1 MSQDV
6 YLRKDC
12 RMCCSTKLEKVMEL
26 TPTPP
31 GNNFIKKLPLEEPE
45 VSFPLDL
52 YFCSDCYHLQLGH
65 VVSPKILY
73 QTDYTYLTATSAYFV
88 RHLTKYAESMVNK
101 FSLSKGM
108 KVADIGS
115 NDGTCLRQF
124 KNLGLEVIGV
134 DPATSIAIEATIN
147 GIETVPDFFSYSL
160 AVGLKDKYGS
170 VDFITSHNACAH
182 IDQLDDVFKGISH
195 WLNDNGV
202 FVLEV
207 GYFVDVYTQLYFD
220 TIYHEHCDF
229 HTVSPF
235 VKMFERT
242 GLELIAVE
250 RIAPQGGSI
259 RVMAQKKGG
268 PHKVESSVS
277 EMINLEK
284 DLKFNLAET
293 FSDFADRINDIGNR
307 LKTIITDLKAKSFSI
322 AAYGA
327 PTKAT
332 TLLNK
337 FGIGGESIDFIV
349 EDNLLKQ
356 GLYMPLS
363 HIPIVPTEEMY
374 KRKPD
379 YVLIL
384 AWNFAEPIMEIH
396 KQYLESGGHFILP
409 LPEPKIV

>member
-12 RMCCSTKLEKVMEL
+12 RMCCGTNLIKVMEL

-31 GNNFIKKLPLEEPE
+31 GNNFIKSLPVLELE

-52 YFCSDCYHLQLGH
+52 YFCSNCYHLQLGH

-73 QTDYTYLTATSAYFV
+73 QTDYTYLTSTSAYFV
-88 RHLTKYAESMVNK
+88 KHLTNYAESMFNK
-101 FSLSKGM
+101 FSLYKGM

-124 KNLGLEVIGV
+124 KDLGLDVIGV
-134 DPATSIAIEATIN
+134 DPATSIAIEATKN
-147 GIETVPDFFSYSL
+147 GIETIPDFFSFPL
-160 AVGLKDKYGS
+160 AVNLKEKFGS

-182 IDQLDDVFKGISH
+182 IDQLDDVFKGVSY
-195 WLNDNGV
+195 WLNDSGV

-207 GYFVDVYTQLYFD
+207 GYFVDVYTNLYFD

-229 HTVSPF
+229 HTVTPF
-235 VKMFERT
+235 LMMFERT

-250 RIAPQGGSI
+250 RISPQGGSI

-268 PHKVESSVS
+268 PHKVEKSVA
-277 EMINLEK
+277 EMLNLEK

-293 FSDFADRINDIGNR
+293 FSDFAERINDIGNR
-307 LKTIITDLKAKSFSI
+307 LKTIITELKEKGFSV

-337 FGIGGESIDFIV
+337 FGIGSESIDFIV

-356 GLYMPLS
+356 GLFMPLS
-363 HIPIVPTEEMY
+363 HIPIVATEEIY

-379 YVLIL
+379 YILIL

-396 KQYLESGGHFILP
+396 KRYLENGGHFILP

>member
-12 RMCCSTKLEKVMEL
+12 RMCCSKSLVKVMEL
-26 TPTPP
+26 NPTPP
-31 GNNFIKKLPLEEPE
+31 GNNFIKKLPVDESE
-45 VSFPLDL
+45 VSYPLDL

-88 RHLTKYAESMVNK
+88 KHLTKYAESMVKK
-101 FSLSKGM
+101 FSLTKGM

-115 NDGTCLRQF
+115 NDGTCLKQF
-124 KNLGLEVIGV
+124 KNLGLDVIGV
-134 DPATSIAIEATIN
+134 DPATSIAIEATKN
-147 GIETVPDFFSYSL
+147 GIDTVADFFSYSL
-160 AVGLKDKYGS
+160 AVELKEKYGS

-182 IDQLDDVFKGISH
+182 IDQLDDVFKGVSY

-229 HTVSPF
+229 HTVAPF
-235 VKMFERT
+235 VKMFERI

-268 PHKVESSVS
+268 PHKIESSVA

-284 DLKFNLAET
+284 NLKFNLAET

-307 LKTIITDLKAKSFSI
+307 LKAIITDLKKNGFSI

-337 FGIGGESIDFIV
+337 FGIGVESIDFIV

-356 GLYMPLS
+356 GLFMPLS
-363 HIPIVPTEEMY
+363 HIPIVATEEMY

-396 KQYLESGGHFILP
+396 KKYLENGGHFILP
-409 LPEPKIV
+409 LPEPKII

>member
-6 YLRKDC
+6 YFRNDC
-12 RMCCSTKLEKVMEL
+12 RMCCSTNLEKVMEL

-134 DPATSIAIEATIN
+134 DPATSIAIEATKN
-147 GIETVPDFFSYSL
+147 GIETVADFFSYSL
-160 AVGLKDKYGS
+160 AVGLKETYGS

-182 IDQLDDVFKGISH
+182 IDQLDDVFKGVSY
-195 WLNDNGV
+195 WLNDYGV

-229 HTVSPF
+229 HTLSPF

-396 KQYLESGGHFILP
+396 KQYLENGGHFILP

>member
-12 RMCCSTKLEKVMEL
+12 RMCCSKSLVKVMEL
-26 TPTPP
+26 NPTPP
-31 GNNFIKKLPLEEPE
+31 GNNFIKKLPVDEPE
-45 VSFPLDL
+45 VSYPLDL

-88 RHLTKYAESMVNK
+88 KHLNKYAESMAKK

-115 NDGTCLRQF
+115 NDGTCLKQF
-124 KNLGLEVIGV
+124 KNLGLDVIGV
-134 DPATSIAIEATIN
+134 DPATSIAIEATKN
-147 GIETVPDFFSYSL
+147 GIDTVADFFSYSL
-160 AVGLKDKYGS
+160 ALELKEKYGS

-182 IDQLDDVFKGISH
+182 IDQLDDVFKGVSY

-229 HTVSPF
+229 HTVAPF
-235 VKMFERT
+235 VKMFERI

-268 PHKVESSVS
+268 PHKIESSVA
-277 EMINLEK
+277 EMINIEK
-284 DLKFNLAET
+284 NLKFNLAET

-307 LKTIITDLKAKSFSI
+307 LKAIITDLKKNGFSI

-356 GLYMPLS
+356 GLFMPLS
-363 HIPIVPTEEMY
+363 HIPIVATEEMY

-396 KQYLESGGHFILP
+396 KKYLENGGHFILP
-409 LPEPKIV
+409 LPEPKII